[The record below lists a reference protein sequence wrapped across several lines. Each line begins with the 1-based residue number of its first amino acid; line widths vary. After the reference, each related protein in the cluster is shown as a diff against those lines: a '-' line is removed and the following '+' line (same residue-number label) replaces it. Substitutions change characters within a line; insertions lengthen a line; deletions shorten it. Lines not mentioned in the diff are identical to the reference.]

1 MTAISLTVNGIS
13 VSANVAP
20 RTHLADFLREQLSLT
35 GTHLGCEQGVCGA
48 CTVMIDG
55 KPQRSCIAFAA
66 LCDGADVRTIEGFDD
81 DPTMGELREAFS
93 SHHAL
98 QCGFCTPGML
108 ISSRDIVT
116 RLGAVDERTIREELS
131 GNLCRCTGYVGI
143 VNAVHQVA
151 KDKAPVSRT
160 EAPAVALAALA
171 QPATPS
177 TIVPAMRAHSPV
189 QASVAADGNGW
200 SEMSQSVSV
209 AAPSHEVWTAL
220 KDMNVLAQCLPGA
233 EVDSFD
239 GRTVQGRMGV
249 RFGPIK
255 ASFGGEADVSF
266 DDAARTGRISG
277 SGRDGGS
284 GSRVNGEIAFVLRE
298 KGPASSVVDVTLRYR
313 VAGPL
318 AQFSRGALVQNLV
331 GHLAGVFSD
340 NLAARLA
347 GAPATGRPKALS
359 AFGMLMAALRS
370 WLRGRR
376 P

>member
-1 MTAISLTVNGIS
+1 MTTISLTVNGTPI
-13 VSANVAP
+13 SANVTP

-55 KPQRSCIAFAA
+55 MPQRSCISFAA

-81 DPTMGELREAFS
+81 DPVMGELREAFS
-93 SHHAL
+93 CHHAL

-116 RLGAVDERTIREELS
+116 RLGAVSESTIREELS

-151 KDKAPVSRT
+151 KDKVPMPRAEAAVIAVAASPT
-160 EAPAVALAALA
+160 ETRPAAAAPAPRPQAAQGPIA
-171 QPATPS
+171 GG
-177 TIVPAMRAHSPV
+177 
-189 QASVAADGNGW
+189 DGW
-200 SEMSQSVSV
+200 SEMRQSVLV
-209 AAPSHEVWTAL
+209 AAAPDVVWAAL
-220 KDMNVLAQCLPGA
+220 KDVNVLAQCLPGA
-233 EVDSFD
+233 EVESFD
-239 GRTVQGRMGV
+239 GRTAHGRMSV

-255 ASFGGEADVSF
+255 ASFGGEAEVSF
-266 DDAARTGRISG
+266 DEAACAGRISG

-284 GSRVNGEIAFVLRE
+284 GSRVNGEIAFALKESGAAR
-298 KGPASSVVDVTLRYR
+298 SLVDVTLRYR

-331 GHLAGVFSD
+331 GHMAGLFAD
-340 NLAARLA
+340 NLAARLG
-347 GAPATGRPKALS
+347 GAPVSDRPKELS
-359 AFGMLMAALRS
+359 AFKLLIATVMS
-370 WLRGRR
+370 WVRGRR
-376 P
+376 G